1 MFSAPTGRS
10 RSCNGAC
17 RLDLMDRSDQAGPGP
32 APGRSRDFH
41 LYLAARACV
50 SLAMQVQGVTVGWQ
64 IYEITGDAL
73 SLGYVGLAVFLPTA
87 LFTLPAGDA
96 ADRFDRRHLAAAS
109 YAVQAIG
116 AALLFWLSVADQATP
131 RALYAVLAIIGAAR
145 ALAGPAQQ
153 SLLPLLVPAT
163 GLAKAVAWTSA
174 AFKLASVLG
183 PAVGGAL
190 LVAGPPAGY
199 ATAACLF
206 TLALATMLTI
216 RTSGRRDVVA
226 SEISAMRRLLAGIEY
241 VWRKPIVLGAISLDL
256 FAVLLG
262 GATALL
268 PIYARDILAV
278 GPQGLGVMRSAP
290 AVGAIVMGLWLA
302 ARPLERRVGRVML
315 GAVASFGVATIVFGL
330 STNFM
335 VSLVALAA
343 MGAADMISVL
353 VRQTTIQL
361 ATPDD
366 MRGRVSSV
374 NSLFIGASNELGEF
388 ESGVTAAWFGAVPA
402 VILGG
407 VGTVAVVM
415 IWAWRFPALRGLDRF
430 TDVTPR

>member
-1 MFSAPTGRS
+1 
-10 RSCNGAC
+10 
-17 RLDLMDRSDQAGPGP
+17 
-32 APGRSRDFH
+32 
-41 LYLAARACV
+41 
-50 SLAMQVQGVTVGWQ
+50 
-64 IYEITGDAL
+64 
-73 SLGYVGLAVFLPTA
+73 
-87 LFTLPAGDA
+87 
-96 ADRFDRRHLAAAS
+96 
-109 YAVQAIG
+109 
-116 AALLFWLSVADQATP
+116 
-131 RALYAVLAIIGAAR
+131 
-145 ALAGPAQQ
+145 
-153 SLLPLLVPAT
+153 
-163 GLAKAVAWTSA
+163 
-174 AFKLASVLG
+174 
-183 PAVGGAL
+183 
-190 LVAGPPAGY
+190 
-199 ATAACLF
+199 
-206 TLALATMLTI
+206 MLTI

-302 ARPLERRVGRVML
+302 ARPLERHVGRVML

-330 STNFM
+330 STDFL
-335 VSLVALAA
+335 VSLIALAA

-388 ESGVTAAWFGAVPA
+388 ESGVTAAWFGTVPA

>member
-1 MFSAPTGRS
+1 MDSTSPPGDNPALGRN
-10 RSCNGAC
+10 R
-17 RLDLMDRSDQAGPGP
+17 DLYP
-32 APGRSRDFH
+32 
-41 LYLAARACV
+41 YLAARVCV
-50 SLAMQVQGVTVGWQ
+50 SLAMQVQGVAVGWQ

-96 ADRFDRRHLAAAS
+96 ADRFDRRYLAAGS

-116 AALLFWLSVADQATP
+116 ASLLFWLAFAGQATP
-131 RALYAVLAIIGAAR
+131 PALYAVLAIIGTAR

-153 SLLPLLVPAT
+153 SLLPLLVPASA
-163 GLAKAVAWTSA
+163 LARAVAWTSS
-174 AFKLASVLG
+174 AFKMAMVLG
-183 PAVGGAL
+183 PALGGAL
-190 LVAGPPAGY
+190 LVIGPSVAY
-199 ATAACLF
+199 AVAACLF
-206 TLALATMLTI
+206 AFALATMLTI
-216 RTSGRRDVVA
+216 RTSGLRHVVS
-226 SEISAMRRLLAGIEY
+226 SEISPIRRLLAGIEY

-290 AVGAIVMGLWLA
+290 AVGAILMGVWLA
-302 ARPLERRVGRVML
+302 ARPLERHVGRVML
-315 GAVASFGVATIVFGL
+315 GAVASFGIATIVFGL
-330 STNFM
+330 STSFM
-335 VSLVALAA
+335 LSLVALAG

-388 ESGVTAAWFGAVPA
+388 ESGVTAAWFGTVPA
-402 VILGG
+402 VIVGG
-407 VGTVAVVM
+407 VGTVMVVA